1 MACAVLAPP
10 KGRFQIDRH
19 GESLS
24 HETATLTSPLRILA
38 SELRADTVSPKAF
51 PALAAG
57 FTSGLALLVAQV
69 AYGSLIFSGP
79 LAPYSSQGVGLI
91 LFGNFAACLV
101 IALTGGFRGAI
112 SGLSPALVIV
122 MAQVGATMG
131 AAGDTLFVTTA
142 CALILGAVAA
152 GACFLAI
159 GRYRLA
165 NLVRFVPYSV
175 AGGFVAGIGGA
186 VCLAAMSLMGV
197 ETDWRAIPVLV
208 TPPELLRWSPGVA
221 FGIFLYLAMK
231 RWGRPFILP
240 VGVGLAVGA
249 YHLALVLLGI
259 SGDEARA
266 AGLLLTSTSEANL
279 WPALVPA
286 DLAYVDWAAMALQ
299 FPSVL
304 LLVLIALIVVIM
316 NFAGLEMAANQDLDW
331 NREFRATGIA
341 NVVAGLG
348 GGTTASMIVPAS
360 LRSKFFGAATRLT
373 GIIAALVI
381 AAALFLGDGML
392 ELVPVPLVGGILVFA
407 GLGMLDEGLLRSRK
421 RLPWTEYAV
430 VVLIAASTVVF
441 GLFEGVGA
449 GMVATLVFFAVRLSR
464 VDPIGSRFT
473 VRERRSTKARSVP
486 DRVILQQEGDRVLV
500 WRLRGYIFFG
510 SVYPLADHLKESLGG
525 DPRPTCVMLDFTS
538 VSGFDFSAVNV
549 LARYLQTAR
558 AAGVKVVLS
567 APSEQVRT
575 GLRRNLP
582 PSEFASLRIEPS
594 LDRALEH
601 VEEIVIEMWKAHASA
616 VVEHR
621 ASVLERAAADL
632 DRQLERRTRF
642 EDLIDELRSR
652 LSQRRYTSGDVLA
665 GPGVPSE
672 GLQLLTSGRAT
683 AHDAA
688 GTRFRQYG
696 PGDAIWPVDPSDKE
710 APIVSADT
718 SCRTMVLTPV
728 ARRRLEEREEALALK
743 LYRYLLAGRF
753 KGEPT
758 PTERDDAVPPNS
770 ADESESS
777 SPSESSS

>member
-10 KGRFQIDRH
+10 KGAFHIGRH

-24 HETATLTSPLRILA
+24 HETATLTSPFRILA

-142 CALILGAVAA
+142 CALVIGAVTA

-197 ETDWRAIPVLV
+197 ETDWRAIPSLV
-208 TPPELLRWSPGVA
+208 APPELWKWSPGVA
-221 FGIFLYLAMK
+221 FGIALYLAMR
-231 RWGRPFILP
+231 RWGRPVILP
-240 VGVGLAVGA
+240 VGVAVAVGG
-249 YHLALVLLGI
+249 YHLALSLLGI

-266 AGLLLTSTSEANL
+266 ADLLLTSTSEANL

-299 FPSVL
+299 FPAVL

-360 LRSKFFGAATRLT
+360 LRSRLFGAATRLT

-392 ELVPVPLVGGILVFA
+392 DLVPVPLVGGILFFA
-407 GLGMLDEGLLRSRK
+407 GLGMLDEGLVRSRK
-421 RLPWTEYAV
+421 RLPWTEYGII
-430 VVLIAASTVVF
+430 VLIAGVTVVF
-441 GLFEGVGA
+441 GLFEGVGT

-464 VDPIGSRFT
+464 VDPVGSRFT

-486 DRVILQQEGDRVLV
+486 DRVILQQEGDRVLA
-500 WRLRGYIFFG
+500 WRLRGYVFFG
-510 SVYPLADHLKESLGG
+510 SIYPLADQLRESLSR
-525 DPRPTCVMLDFTS
+525 DPRPACVMLDFTD

-558 AAGVKVVLS
+558 TAGVKVVLS
-567 APSEQVRT
+567 APSEQVMT

-582 PSEFASLRIEPS
+582 VSEFASLRVES
-594 LDRALEH
+594 NLDGALEH
-601 VEEIVIEMWKAHASA
+601 GEEIVIDMWKANAST

-621 ASVLERAAADL
+621 TSVLERAAADL

-642 EDLIDELRSR
+642 EDLIDELRGW
-652 LSQRRYTSGDVLA
+652 LSPREYASEEVLA
-665 GPGVPSE
+665 GPSVPSE
-672 GLQLLTSGRAT
+672 GLQLLTSGRAS

-696 PGDAIWPVDPSDKE
+696 PGDAIWPVDPADDE
-710 APIVSADT
+710 APTVSADT
-718 SCRTMVLTPV
+718 SCKTMVLTPV
-728 ARRRLEEREEALALK
+728 ARRRLEEREGTLALK

-753 KGEPT
+753 EGEPT
-758 PTERDDAVPPNS
+758 GSPRDDAVPPGS
-770 ADESESS
+770 GL
-777 SPSESSS
+777 

>member
-1 MACAVLAPP
+1 MSGPWPVPLLAPP

-24 HETATLTSPLRILA
+24 HETATLTSPIRNLA
-38 SELRADTVSPKAF
+38 SELRADSVSAKAF

-142 CALILGAVAA
+142 CALVIGAVVA

-197 ETDWRAIPVLV
+197 ETDWRAIPSLV
-208 TPPELLRWSPGVA
+208 APPELWKWSPGVA
-221 FGIFLYLAMK
+221 FGIALYLAMR

-240 VGVGLAVGA
+240 VGVAVAVGG
-249 YHLALVLLGI
+249 YHLALSLLGI

-266 AGLLLTSTSEANL
+266 ADLLLKSTSEANL
-279 WPALVPA
+279 WPVLAPA

-299 FPSVL
+299 FPTVL

-316 NFAGLEMAANQDLDW
+316 NFAGLEMAANQDLEW

-360 LRSKFFGAATRLT
+360 LRSKLFGAATRLT

-381 AAALFLGDGML
+381 ASALFLGDGML
-392 ELVPVPLVGGILVFA
+392 DLVPVPLVGGILVFA
-407 GLGMLDEGLLRSRK
+407 GLGMLDEGLVRSRK
-421 RLPWTEYAV
+421 RLPWTEYGII
-430 VVLIAASTVVF
+430 VLIAGVTVVF
-441 GLFEGVGA
+441 GLFEGVGT

-464 VDPIGSRFT
+464 VDPVGSRFT
-473 VRERRSTKARSVP
+473 VRGRRSTKARSVP
-486 DRVILQQEGDRVLV
+486 DRVILQQEGDRVLA
-500 WRLRGYIFFG
+500 WRLRGYVFFG
-510 SVYPLADHLKESLGG
+510 SIYPLADQLRESLSR
-525 DPRPTCVMLDFTS
+525 DPRPACVMLDFTD

-558 AAGVKVVLS
+558 TAGVKVVLS
-567 APSEQVRT
+567 APSEQVMT

-582 PSEFASLRIEPS
+582 ASEFASLRVES
-594 LDRALEH
+594 NLDGALEH
-601 VEEIVIEMWKAHASA
+601 GEEIVIDMWKANAST

-621 ASVLERAAADL
+621 TSVLERAAADL

-642 EDLIDELRSR
+642 EDLIDELRGW
-652 LSQRRYTSGDVLA
+652 LSPCEFASEEVLA
-665 GPGVPSE
+665 GPSVPSE
-672 GLQLLTSGRAT
+672 GLQLLTTGRAS

-696 PGDAIWPVDPSDKE
+696 PGDAIWPVDPADDE
-710 APIVSADT
+710 APTVSADT
-718 SCRTMVLTPV
+718 SCKTMVLTPV
-728 ARRRLEEREEALALK
+728 ARRRLEEREETLALK

-753 KGEPT
+753 EGEPT
-758 PTERDDAVPPNS
+758 GSPRDDAVPPGS
-770 ADESESS
+770 GSGSDSS
-777 SPSESSS
+777 S